1 MATPSIPEGHQSP
14 SGLLEHPARPVERE
28 DTENTHWLRGQRLTL
43 QAPGRMRKWLLRAG
57 LVMSGFGGAL
67 WYGIPL
73 WHYYQTHV
81 STDNAA
87 VVGAVIPISAHVS
100 GLVVAVLVENGQ
112 HVTPGQTVVQLDPDT
127 FAARM
132 AQAEEAVTVATMRL
146 QQAVAEVHFVEEH
159 SRSETARASATVR
172 EAQSALEEAQQHTT
186 NAQAQIQGREAVVAA
201 AAAAIRGQQARLE
214 VAVTS
219 VQRLQSL
226 SAEGLVSRQQLEEAE
241 GTLRVRRAEL
251 QAGASQLQHAQS
263 ELARAHAEQQGR
275 LKEVDK
281 ARARLEAMQAQLIGS
296 QAQKQTLAMKRAQV
310 KVAESLLKQAQIDR
324 EQARK
329 QLADTTVSVPM
340 AGTIARKRVEPGQ
353 SIREGQPLL
362 ALVPLEQIWVE
373 AHFKETQLR
382 DIHPGQ
388 AVTLHVDTYPGK
400 VFRGV
405 VASLS
410 PGTGAIFSLLPPENA
425 TGNFV
430 KVVQRVTVH
439 ITVDTASLHGLVL
452 RPGMSVLAT
461 VQTS

>member
-1 MATPSIPEGHQSP
+1 
-14 SGLLEHPARPVERE
+14 
-28 DTENTHWLRGQRLTL
+28 
-43 QAPGRMRKWLLRAG
+43 
-57 LVMSGFGGAL
+57 
-67 WYGIPL
+67 
-73 WHYYQTHV
+73 
-81 STDNAA
+81 
-87 VVGAVIPISAHVS
+87 
-100 GLVVAVLVENGQ
+100 
-112 HVTPGQTVVQLDPDT
+112 
-127 FAARM
+127 
-132 AQAEEAVTVATMRL
+132 
-146 QQAVAEVHFVEEH
+146 
-159 SRSETARASATVR
+159 
-172 EAQSALEEAQQHTT
+172 
-186 NAQAQIQGREAVVAA
+186 
-201 AAAAIRGQQARLE
+201 
-214 VAVTS
+214 
-219 VQRLQSL
+219 
-226 SAEGLVSRQQLEEAE
+226 VSRQQLEEAE

-452 RPGMSVLAT
+452 RPGMSVVAT